1 MTGRK
6 TLGRGLSALIPESNE
21 KLVESEKVT
30 SVDINLID
38 PRSDQPR
45 KNFDQESI
53 EGLAE
58 SIKEYGLLNPIVVTK
73 NATRY
78 EILAGER
85 RFRACKHLGLEKI
98 DAIIRDYSKKDIDI
112 LSLVENIQRE
122 DLSPIEEAKA
132 YKKLVDDFSMTQEEI
147 AKIMAK
153 SRSYIANT
161 IRLLNLNDEEL
172 DALTNKQ
179 ISSSQARTLLSI
191 KDEDKRKEA
200 LDGFVSNKLNIR
212 QAENLSE
219 KNKTKKAKK
228 TKKKDGL
235 SDIDKIL
242 LEDYEEKFMDKVGSK
257 VKIDKTG
264 QIYKLII
271 DCFTV
276 EDIENI
282 YWRLKDENNWYGSRK
297 ALRSS

>member
-6 TLGRGLSALIPESNE
+6 TLGRGLSALIPETTDTV
-21 KLVESEKVT
+21 VEREKVT

-45 KNFDQESI
+45 KTFDKESI
-53 EGLAE
+53 EGLAQ
-58 SIKEYGLLNPIVVTK
+58 SIKEYGLLNPIVLTK
-73 NATRY
+73 NGQRY

-85 RFRACKHLGLEKI
+85 RFRASKHLGLDKI
-98 DAIIRDYSKKDIDI
+98 DAIVRDYTKKDIDI

-122 DLSPIEEAKA
+122 DLSPVEEARA

-147 AKIMAK
+147 AKTMAK

-161 IRLLNLNDEEL
+161 IRLLNLNEEEL
-172 DALTNKQ
+172 DALINKE

-191 KDEDKRKEA
+191 KETDKRKEA
-200 LDGFVSNKLNIR
+200 LDGFINKEINIR
-212 QAENLSE
+212 DAEKLG
-219 KNKTKKAKK
+219 KKKSNPK
-228 TKKKDGL
+228 TKKKKKSGL

-264 QIYKLII
+264 ETYKLII

-282 YWRLKDENNWYGSRK
+282 YWRLKDEDN
-297 ALRSS
+297 